1 MITTTTLAL
10 LLLSMGMVAS
20 CSSINDNQDVQPSVA
35 IVYGVVSN
43 QAQEPIAGADV
54 AIEAFPG
61 TCDTGEPLASDRTTT
76 DATGSYRKLVGGP
89 HVRRF
94 DACVA
99 VRVTPPSGTNYQ
111 EATRHGAM
119 VTFVHEANTPPI
131 DSIRVD
137 IDLVQR

>member
-1 MITTTTLAL
+1 MIAMIALAL

-20 CSSINDNQDVQPSVA
+20 CSPISENQDVQPSVA

-43 QAQEPIAGADV
+43 EAQEPIAGADV

-61 TCDTGEPLASDRTTT
+61 TCDAGEPLASDRAIT

-99 VRVTPPSGTNYQ
+99 VRVTPPSGTDYQ
-111 EATRHGAM
+111 ETTRRGAT
-119 VTFVHEANTPPI
+119 VTFVYEANTPPI
-131 DSIRVD
+131 DSVRVD
-137 IDLVQR
+137 VQLVQR